1 MPRFPVTHAMVEDAV
16 AQARRAQTDLQW
28 FEIKASGRKLP
39 SDITETLS
47 AFSNTSGGLLILGL
61 SEEDDFKPIK
71 GFVAKNI
78 QDALVQACNEK
89 MQPPVRADIQIME
102 FESANIVVA
111 YIPEIPPN
119 TKPCRIKDRGE
130 YHGSF
135 RRTGDGD
142 ILMSSYEVDR
152 ILEEKHQPNYDS
164 EVVLDSDLD
173 DLDRGLVDGLLA
185 RERKNTP
192 RVFGKLSDENA
203 LQSLRVIAKA
213 SDGRFH
219 PTIAGLLALG
229 NYPQQFFPRL
239 NVTFTYYP
247 GTTKADGLQ
256 DGRRYLDSATLVGPI
271 PMMISDTLQAIRR
284 NMRTGS
290 IIEGAFRTDIPDY
303 PEVAIREA
311 VANALMHRDYSP
323 EGRGAQV
330 QVNMYADR
338 LEILNPGGLYGP
350 VTVDQLGEYGMS
362 STRNAFLSNILESTP
377 YLDGSEFKFVVEN
390 KGTGYAAIERSLADA
405 LMAPSIPKDNPG
417 YFSLTFCK
425 RRLLAGE
432 RRSLPTDE
440 AKAAILSMLS
450 GQESIRTKDL
460 LDASGLSRPT
470 VLRYLKELIAEGKVE
485 QTEPGRSPKQRY
497 RLTDQ
502 AKRDGK

>member
-1 MPRFPVTHAMVEDAV
+1 MTRIPITPAAVKTAV
-16 AQARRAQTDLQW
+16 ARARRAQTDLQW
-28 FEIKASGRKLP
+28 VEIKAASRKLP
-39 SDITETLS
+39 SETVNTLS

-61 SEEDDFKPIK
+61 AEDGGFKPVK
-71 GFVAKNI
+71 DFAAKNI
-78 QDALVQACNEK
+78 QDALIQACNEK
-89 MQPPVRADIQIME
+89 MQPPVMAEIQIME
-102 FESANIVVA
+102 FESSNIVAA

-119 TKPCRIKDRGE
+119 TKPCYIKEHGE

-142 ILMSSYEVDR
+142 ILMSGYEIDR
-152 ILEEKHQPNYDS
+152 VLEEKHQPNYDT
-164 EVVLDSDLD
+164 EVVPDSTLEDLNSE
-173 DLDRGLVDGLLA
+173 LVGGLLA

-192 RVFGKLSDENA
+192 RVFGKLGDEDA
-203 LQSLRVIAKA
+203 LQSLRVLAKA
-213 SDGRFH
+213 SDGKLH

-229 NYPQQFFPRL
+229 DYPQQFFPRL

-247 GTTKADGLQ
+247 GTTKADNLQ
-256 DGRRYLDSATLVGPI
+256 DNRRYLDSATLVGPI
-271 PMMISDTLQAIRR
+271 PMMISDTLQVIRK

-290 IIEGAFRTDIPDY
+290 VIEGAFRTDIPDY

-350 VTVDQLGEYGMS
+350 VTVDQLGEFGMS

-390 KGTGYAAIERSLADA
+390 KGTGYATIEKSLADA
-405 LMAPSIPKDNPG
+405 LMDPPIPKDNPG
-417 YFSLTFCK
+417 YFSLTFRK
-425 RRLLAGE
+425 RHLLAGE
-432 RRSLPTDE
+432 RRNLPADE
-440 AKAAILSMLS
+440 VKAAILSMLS
-450 GQESIRTKDL
+450 RQESIRTKDII
-460 LDASGLSRPT
+460 DASGLSRPT
-470 VLRYLKELIAEGKVE
+470 VLRYLKELMAEGSVE
-485 QTEPGRSPKQRY
+485 QTEPGRNPKQRY
-497 RLTDQ
+497 RLAGHD
-502 AKRDGK
+502 KL